1 MRKWIEVEPF
11 TDFGPDRLMPH
22 APAVLRFVEHSD
34 IDGLR
39 SEVRRWAPKVP
50 GVYGMI
56 DAVGRLI
63 YVGKSKALR
72 NRLLSYFMPT
82 QEEEKSGRIAQSAC
96 RIVWETQ
103 PSEFA
108 ALLREQ
114 HLIRHFLP
122 RFNVQGIPQRQRSV
136 FLCLGRKPAETFYV
150 SRDVD
155 PRAVAWEGP
164 LMGANRVGRVAEVL
178 NRFFQLRDC
187 SDKTSFQ
194 FSGQLQL
201 FDLEI
206 RPGCVRHEIGNCAGP
221 CVQGCSRSV
230 YQRQVDLAR
239 DFLLGRDESIT
250 VEIERLM
257 KAAAQGLHFEQ
268 ASRYRDDLKLVKWMS
283 NRLQDHARAR
293 EQLTCIYPVQGCDQR
308 PIWYLIRRG
317 VVEHAVEAPK
327 TARIT
332 KSLEKQLRHWHESDK
347 TVGTGYVRCEENLA
361 IVSGWFRKNASEQL
375 MLRHVTGEP
384 IHEDSTRAAASFKSK
399 KCG

>member
-1 MRKWIEVEPF
+1 MTKWMEGEVF
-11 TDFGPDRLMPH
+11 TDFGADRFMPH
-22 APAVLRFVEHSD
+22 PSAALRFVEHD
-34 IDGLR
+34 RTEGLR
-39 SEVRRWAPKVP
+39 DEVRRWAPKVP

-114 HLIRHFLP
+114 HLIRNFRP
-122 RFNVQGIPQRQRSV
+122 RFNVQGVPQRQRSV

-155 PRAVAWEGP
+155 PKAVAWEGP
-164 LMGANRVGRVAEVL
+164 LMGANRVTRVAEVL

-187 SDKTSFQ
+187 SEKTKFQ

-206 RPGCVRHEIGNCAGP
+206 RPGCVRHEIGNCVGP
-221 CVQGCSRSV
+221 CVQGCSRST
-230 YQRQVDLAR
+230 YQKQVDLAT
-239 DFLLGRDESIT
+239 DFLLGRDESIL
-250 VEIERLM
+250 VQIERLM
-257 KAAAQGLHFEQ
+257 NTAAQGLHFEQ
-268 ASRYRDDLKLVKWMS
+268 AGRYRDDQKLVKWMV
-283 NRLQDHARAR
+283 NRLQDHANAR
-293 EQLTCIYPVQGCDQR
+293 ERLTCIYSVQGCDQR

-332 KSLEKQLRHWHESDK
+332 KTLEKQLRHWHESDN
-347 TVGTGYVRCEENLA
+347 TLGTGYVRCEENLA
-361 IVSGWFRKNASEQL
+361 IVSGWFRKNSAEQL

-384 IHEDSTRAAASFKSK
+384 IHAQPALQASSVDSKM
-399 KCG
+399 CG

>member
-1 MRKWIEVEPF
+1 MTEWIEHDVF

-22 APAVLRFVEHSD
+22 PTASLRFVDHERT
-34 IDGLR
+34 DGLR
-39 SEVRRWAPKVP
+39 DEVRRWAPKVP

-114 HLIRHFLP
+114 HLIRNFRP
-122 RFNVQGIPQRQRSV
+122 RFNVQGVPQRQRSV
-136 FLCLGRKPAETFYV
+136 FLCLGRKPAETFYI

-155 PRAVAWEGP
+155 PKAVAWEGP
-164 LMGANRVGRVAEVL
+164 LMGANRVTRVAEVL

-187 SDKTSFQ
+187 SNKTKFQ

-206 RPGCVRHEIGNCAGP
+206 RPGCVRHEIGNCIGP
-221 CVQGCSRSV
+221 CVQGCSRAA
-230 YQRQVDLAR
+230 YQKQVDLAS
-239 DFLLGRDESIT
+239 DFLVGRDEFIS

-257 KAAAQGLHFEQ
+257 KTAAEGLHFEQ
-268 ASRYRDDLKLVKWMS
+268 AGRYRDDLKLVKWMV

-317 VVEHAVEAPK
+317 VVEHALEAPK
-327 TARIT
+327 SSRIT
-332 KSLEKQLRHWHESDK
+332 KTLEKQIRHWHESDN

-361 IVSGWFRKNASEQL
+361 IVSGWFRKNTVEQR
-375 MLRHVTGEP
+375 MLRRVTGEP
-384 IHEDSTRAAASFKSK
+384 LLSQPAPQQRLGDSKM
-399 KCG
+399 CG

>member
-1 MRKWIEVEPF
+1 MTKWMEGDVF
-11 TDFGPDRLMPH
+11 TDFGADRFMPH
-22 APAVLRFVEHSD
+22 PSAALRFVDHDRTE
-34 IDGLR
+34 GLR
-39 SEVRRWAPKVP
+39 DEVRRWAPKVP

-155 PRAVAWEGP
+155 PKAVAWEGP
-164 LMGANRVGRVAEVL
+164 LMGAIRVTRVAEVL

-187 SDKTSFQ
+187 SEKTKFQ

-206 RPGCVRHEIGNCAGP
+206 RPGCVRHEIGNCVGP
-221 CVQGCSRSV
+221 CVQGCSRST
-230 YQRQVDLAR
+230 YQKQVDLAT
-239 DFLLGRDESIT
+239 DFLLGRDESIL

-257 KAAAQGLHFEQ
+257 NTAAQGLHFEQ
-268 ASRYRDDLKLVKWMS
+268 AGRYRDDLNLVKWMV
-283 NRLQDHARAR
+283 NRLQDHANAR
-293 EQLTCIYPVQGCDQR
+293 ERLTCIYSVQGCDQR

-332 KSLEKQLRHWHESDK
+332 KTLEKQLRQWHESDN

-361 IVSGWFRKNASEQL
+361 IVSGWFRKNAAEQL

-384 IHEDSTRAAASFKSK
+384 IHAQPALQASSVDSKM
-399 KCG
+399 CG